1 MLDSSFKRNEHKKEK
16 IITIIVLI
24 ISIIMIVVFS
34 YLLYLNIK
42 SRPLVDYPNYVLSSN
57 DWTSGNVII
66 TVSNDNNKIGSYSFD
81 GGKTYQE
88 FNTYEVSE
96 NSEIYLIV
104 KDINGRSSNMVPIS
118 INRIDKEPPIINF
131 EANTT
136 IQVGSIFSL
145 KNGVTVFDEGSGL
158 SNNYVVTPDVIDT
171 NIPGEYVVKYTAFD
185 KVGNYVE
192 KTRNIVVTD
201 VVGTT
206 YYRYRDGK
214 IVYNKCE
221 PYLCN
226 CVVSDAAKL
235 NGSCPSGYTF
245 DDNDKCCQTCYK
257 TCKDVE
263 WGEWSE
269 WTTKKVTP
277 NAIREVETKIE

>member
-24 ISIIMIVVFS
+24 ISIIMIGVFG

-42 SRPLVDYPNYVLSSN
+42 NRPLINYPNYTLSTT
-57 DWTSGNVII
+57 DWTSNNVII
-66 TVSNDNNKIGSYSFD
+66 TVSNDDKKISKYSFD

-96 NSEIYLIV
+96 NSEINLIV
-104 KDINGRSSNMVPIS
+104 KDINGRNSKMVPIF

-136 IQVGSIFSL
+136 IRVGTRFSL
-145 KNGVTVFDEGSGL
+145 RNGVNVSDSGSGL
-158 SNNYVVTPDVIDT
+158 NNNYVVTPDSIDT
-171 NIPGEYVVKYTAFD
+171 NTPGEYIIQYTAFD
-185 KVGNYVE
+185 KVGNYSE
-192 KTRNIVVTD
+192 KTRKITVTD
-201 VVGTT
+201 VQGTT

-214 IVYNKCE
+214 IIYNKCE

-226 CVVSDAAKL
+226 CVVSDTAKL
-235 NGSCPSGYTF
+235 NGSCPAGYTF
-245 DDNDKCCQTCYK
+245 NEPNNCCQTCYK
-257 TCKDVE
+257 TCKEIE

-269 WTTKKVTP
+269 WSTNKVTP
-277 NAIREVETKIE
+277 NASREVETKVE